1 MTTVT
6 LVLTDLFGK
15 GVAVQT
21 TARTPCAGKSCTL
34 AEALAMDLLRLC
46 AHQATRI
53 EYESD
58 VLSSTTKLLRD
69 LLDPEELG
77 HAVTPEVRE
86 RVRICLGMG
95 SAQSHLAG
103 ASQS

>member
-21 TARTPCAGKSCTL
+21 NAAAPCAGRPCTP

-46 AHQATRI
+46 RHEAMRI
-53 EYESD
+53 EYASD
-58 VLSSTTKLLRD
+58 ALSSTNQLLRD

-103 ASQS
+103 LSQS